1 MARKE
6 QDRGRQQSK
15 SRAAMR
21 TARGG
26 QPAPVVQAPEPQ
38 SSGKGLRS
46 KAKEGRG
53 GCVVAS
59 CICASEY
66 QDERYGA
73 NRRVFN
79 VGPGGGKCTVCGA
92 KKQF

>member
-21 TARGG
+21 QGAHGAAAAPQPVAATPSPKARGSK
-26 QPAPVVQAPEPQ
+26 
-38 SSGKGLRS
+38 SSRS
-46 KAKEGRG
+46 GA
-53 GCVVAS
+53 VVAS
-59 CICASEY
+59 CICASAY
-66 QDERYGA
+66 QDEKYGSG
-73 NRRVFN
+73 RRVFN

-92 KKQF
+92 KKQI